1 MYAASRQPSD
11 VKLNNAQGDAA
22 ASPILFVMID
32 FYDVPTFSQ
41 AGSQRPVWVHVPAS
55 RSAANRTLLLA
66 ALANGESLLRDFPVM
81 DDTQDMRDALSALGI
96 GITECPE
103 GLRVQGCSGHWP
115 NRQAA
120 LSSGRSGTA
129 ARFLTAALALSEG
142 EYTLDAD
149 EQMRRRPMLSLL
161 NALRSTGAQ
170 IEPLHEGSS
179 FPLRITGRGRS
190 DIPLRMQ
197 IDIKESSQYLSAL
210 LLAAGALQQSV
221 EIVSSGLH
229 GTDFVDMTLRTMAG
243 FGVSVLKKE
252 CAEHTVYS
260 LDAAAGYSPGVY
272 KIEADLLS
280 ACYFFALAAMLG
292 TSVGV
297 YGTSLDC
304 KHPGIAF
311 LSILSRM
318 GCTYEQSSNG
328 ILFHGP
334 ENGHLR
340 GGFSADL
347 SSCADHAL
355 TLAALASFADA
366 AVTMTGIA
374 HIRAQES
381 DRILNILQNLAALG
395 GHAEEAEGNVI
406 VFPAKLHGGI
416 VDPMDDHRAAMAF
429 SLIGTRIAGV
439 RIQDPSCC
447 AKTFPNF
454 FEVLD
459 DVLFQLSIT

>member
-1 MYAASRQPSD
+1 MCAVSKRLSD
-11 VKLNNAQGDAA
+11 AKLNKTQGDAI
-22 ASPILFVMID
+22 ASPVLTVMKD
-32 FYDVPTFSQ
+32 FYDVPTLSQ
-41 AGSQRPVWVHVPAS
+41 TGSKHPVWVQVPAS

-66 ALANGESLLRDFPVM
+66 ALANGESILRDFPVM
-81 DDTQDMRDALSALGI
+81 DDTQDMRNALSALDVRVI
-96 GITECPE
+96 ECPE

-115 NRQAA
+115 NQQAV

-129 ARFLTAALALSEG
+129 ARFLTAVLALSDG
-142 EYTLDAD
+142 NYTLDAD
-149 EQMRRRPMLSLL
+149 DQMRRRPMIPLL
-161 NALRSTGAQ
+161 NALRSAGAQ
-170 IEPLHEGSS
+170 IEHMLEGSS
-179 FPLRITGRGRS
+179 FPLSITGRGHT

-197 IDIKESSQYLSAL
+197 INIKESSQYLSAL
-210 LLAAGALQQSV
+210 LLAAGATRQPA
-221 EIVSSGLH
+221 EIISSGSH
-229 GTDFVDMTLRTMAG
+229 GTSFVDMTLRTMAE
-243 FGVSVLKKE
+243 FGVSVQKKE

-260 LDAAAGYSPGVY
+260 LDAAGGYSSGTY
-272 KIEADLLS
+272 QIEPDLLS
-280 ACYFFALAAMLG
+280 ACYFFALSALLG

-304 KHPGIAF
+304 MHPGIAF
-311 LSILSRM
+311 LSILARM
-318 GCTYEQSSNG
+318 GCTYEQLPEG

-334 ENGHLR
+334 ENGHLS

-366 AVTMTGIA
+366 PVTMTGIA

-381 DRILNILQNLAALG
+381 DRVLNIVQNLAALG
-395 GHAEEAEGNVI
+395 GHAEEAVDSVT
-406 VFPAKLHGGI
+406 VFPANLHGGI

-439 RIQDPSCC
+439 RIQHPSCC
-447 AKTFPNF
+447 AKTFPGF

-459 DVLFQLSIT
+459 DALLQLSVT